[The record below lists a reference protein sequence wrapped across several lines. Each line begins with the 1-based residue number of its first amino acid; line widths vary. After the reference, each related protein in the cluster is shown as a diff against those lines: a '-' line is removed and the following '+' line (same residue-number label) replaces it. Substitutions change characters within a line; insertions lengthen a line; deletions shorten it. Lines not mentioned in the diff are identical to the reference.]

1 MDTGGFAGK
10 GSGLLFSSRTTNRIQ
25 LSQIRVTEWNGN
37 LPGQSK
43 TVSGNAKDDFVL
55 FTNDDSISGNL
66 QNIKEGRM
74 KIKTS
79 FGELP
84 VPLEKV
90 EVIYMAQ
97 DRAKATQTGAE
108 SVRVSI
114 HGKDIMTLQIREWK
128 DGKVTVQSP
137 VFGKAIL
144 DAGAIQQAT
153 FNIGTTRTSSTGNTQ
168 PTAPLPPFPRFQ
180 QNVDPFRNIIE
191 LQRKINP
198 R

>member
-1 MDTGGFAGK
+1 
-10 GSGLLFSSRTTNRIQ
+10 
-25 LSQIRVTEWNGN
+25 
-37 LPGQSK
+37 
-43 TVSGNAKDDFVL
+43 
-55 FTNDDSISGNL
+55 
-66 QNIKEGRM
+66 M

-90 EVIYMAQ
+90 DVIYMARG
-97 DRAKATQTGAE
+97 RAKATPAGAG
-108 SVRVSI
+108 SVRMSLHDI
-114 HGKDIMTLQIREWK
+114 GIMTLQIKEWK

-144 DAGAIQQAT
+144 DAAAIQSAT
-153 FNIGTTRTSSTGNTQ
+153 FNVGTSSTGNVR
-168 PTAPLPPFPRFQ
+168 PTPPLPPLPRFQ

-191 LQRKINP
+191 LQQKINP

>member
-1 MDTGGFAGK
+1 
-10 GSGLLFSSRTTNRIQ
+10 
-25 LSQIRVTEWNGN
+25 
-37 LPGQSK
+37 
-43 TVSGNAKDDFVL
+43 
-55 FTNDDSISGNL
+55 
-66 QNIKEGRM
+66 M

-90 EVIYMAQ
+90 DVIYMAKN
-97 DRAKATQTGAE
+97 RAKATPAGAG
-108 SVRVSI
+108 SVRVTF
-114 HGKDIMTLQIREWK
+114 HDKAIMTLQIKEWK

-137 VFGKAIL
+137 IFGKAIL
-144 DAGAIQQAT
+144 DAAAIQSAT
-153 FNIGTTRTSSTGNTQ
+153 FNIGTTRTSSFGNTK
-168 PTAPLPPFPRFQ
+168 PTAPRLVNPRFQ